1 MWTDFSTEFFVGSF
15 WEQAYN
21 RNHLH
26 LAAWNIFIY
35 IFFKIMIYRSMEN
48 SPYQCSGFPPWLLIL
63 LMPTVDWHRQMD
75 IGHGFARANTSLA
88 GPTGPWRK
96 EHNLNGCNLQT
107 NSNET
112 SAALETTVPKNTKE
126 NVPQNTKE
134 NADQNGTRF
143 PVGWRKRLQTTCKC
157 CQKDTI
163 ILATSTSLYILAV
176 NLVEILTH
184 LRILIEQS

>member
-1 MWTDFSTEFFVGSF
+1 M
-15 WEQAYN
+15 
-21 RNHLH
+21 
-26 LAAWNIFIY
+26 
-35 IFFKIMIYRSMEN
+35 
-48 SPYQCSGFPPWLLIL
+48 
-63 LMPTVDWHRQMD
+63 MPTVDWHRQLD

-134 NADQNGTRF
+134 NADQRMERDSQL
-143 PVGWRKRLQTTCKC
+143 VGARDYKQLASVVKRIRLSWLQVPPY
-157 CQKDTI
+157 I
-163 ILATSTSLYILAV
+163 YSL
-176 NLVEILTH
+176 
-184 LRILIEQS
+184 

>member
-35 IFFKIMIYRSMEN
+35 IFFKIMIYRSFENMIEMEN

-63 LMPTVDWHRQMD
+63 MMPTVDWHRQLD
-75 IGHGFARANTSLA
+75 VGHGFARANACLA

-126 NVPQNTKE
+126 NVPQTLRKMLIKME
-134 NADQNGTRF
+134 RDSQL
-143 PVGWRKRLQTTCKC
+143 VGARDYKQLASVVKRIRLSWLQVPPY
-157 CQKDTI
+157 I
-163 ILATSTSLYILAV
+163 YSLWIWWKF
-176 NLVEILTH
+176 
-184 LRILIEQS
+184 

>member
-1 MWTDFSTEFFVGSF
+1 MDATCKQIATKLL
-15 WEQAYN
+15 
-21 RNHLH
+21 LH
-26 LAAWNIFIY
+26 L
-35 IFFKIMIYRSMEN
+35 KQQS
-48 SPYQCSGFPPWLLIL
+48 Q
-63 LMPTVDWHRQMD
+63 
-75 IGHGFARANTSLA
+75 
-88 GPTGPWRK
+88 K
-96 EHNLNGCNLQT
+96 
-107 NSNET
+107 
-112 SAALETTVPKNTKE
+112 KTKE

-134 NADQNGTRF
+134 NADQRMERF

>member
-1 MWTDFSTEFFVGSF
+1 M
-15 WEQAYN
+15 A
-21 RNHLH
+21 
-26 LAAWNIFIY
+26 
-35 IFFKIMIYRSMEN
+35 
-48 SPYQCSGFPPWLLIL
+48 SP
-63 LMPTVDWHRQMD
+63 
-75 IGHGFARANTSLA
+75 
-88 GPTGPWRK
+88 GPTRAWQGQQDLRWRK

-134 NADQNGTRF
+134 NADQRMERF

-163 ILATSTSLYILAV
+163 LLATSTSLYILAV

>member
-1 MWTDFSTEFFVGSF
+1 
-15 WEQAYN
+15 
-21 RNHLH
+21 
-26 LAAWNIFIY
+26 
-35 IFFKIMIYRSMEN
+35 MEN
-48 SPYQCSGFPPWLLIL
+48 SPYQCSGFPPWLLIKWCQQSIGTANWIL
-63 LMPTVDWHRQMD
+63 DMASPGPT
-75 IGHGFARANTSLA
+75 RAC
-88 GPTGPWRK
+88 PTGPWRK

-126 NVPQNTKE
+126 NVPQHTKK
-134 NADQNGTRF
+134 NANQRMERF